1 MKNYLWS
8 LVFVLF
14 PSALFGQVM
23 LAEGF
28 GGEDTFPLVTSA
40 AKGSGLYYSER
51 DFEVVKKTLR
61 LLAEDIKRVTG
72 YTPAVSS
79 EKVKT
84 ECAVITGT
92 IGYSPII
99 DKLVKDNKLDVSAI
113 RNGWEQYVVKTLDS
127 PMRGVKKALV
137 IAGSD
142 RRGTAYGIL
151 SLSEAIGVSPLYWWA
166 DVPVKKRSSLFIK
179 SVNYTSKTPSVR
191 YRGIFINDEGWG
203 FGPWAKKTFD
213 KELGAIGPKTYA
225 KVCELIL
232 RMKGNML
239 APAMHPSSAA
249 FNKYPENK
257 LVADSFG
264 IVMSS
269 SHCEPLLF
277 NNVTEWHKK
286 TMGEWNYQTN
296 SKGIYRELG
305 KRVAQSSP
313 YENVYTIAVRGLHD
327 TGMHGIPPEREVGLT
342 EEGISGQRSILSR
355 YIKRPIDSIPQIYVP
370 YKEALDVYERG
381 VKLPEDITLV
391 WPDDNF
397 GYFKRLSYGDERK
410 RKGGS
415 GVYYHIS
422 YLGEPH
428 GYLWLN
434 TTPPALMYAELSKAY
449 ETGANRYWLLNVGD
463 IKPGELGMKTFL
475 DMAWDIDAFNFENIN
490 NNQPEFLTS
499 VFGEHYRKDLA
510 DIMNSYYQLAFQR
523 KPEHMGWGQV
533 WNYDYVKERIA
544 DTDFSFTNYREA
556 EDRMCEYE
564 RIVEKSRKIWE
575 ALPES
580 YKPAYFE
587 LVHYPVKGSALT
599 NKKFLTAQRNRWYAR
614 QGRAATNL
622 VAKEAQACHDSI
634 QYYSNLYN
642 SLLNGKWNHM
652 MRQAPEWE
660 ATYHKMAP
668 TDTIS
673 LPQKS
678 EMAIF
683 IPGQDCTYGTS
694 NSMIYVLPCLNS
706 FAKEETFIE
715 LYNRGTEA
723 FSWKAETDQPWIKLS
738 RKKGKIDL
746 QDRILVSVDWS
757 KLPDGENHKGEIR
770 ITANNGHTE
779 TVYLPVFHPSDE
791 LKGMYVE
798 SNGVVSINAGKFQ
811 RKVENDN
818 IKITAIEGLGWENSA
833 VRLGNALLSKPVH
846 RRAAYE
852 NMGDPALA
860 AQNLWH
866 LKESP
871 RAEYDFYTF
880 NAGAVTIHV
889 YALPTFPLSPGLSN
903 RFAVM
908 LDNGLLKSGSN
919 DAKEFSSE
927 WRENVLR
934 NSTIVSF
941 TMNLGKPGRHT
952 LKLFCEDPGVVV
964 QKIVIDLG
972 GMKRSCLGPKVTWIE

>member
-286 TMGEWNYQTN
+286 RWVNGITRPTVKAFTGN
-296 SKGIYRELG
+296 SVSVWRKAR
-305 KRVAQSSP
+305 
-313 YENVYTIAVRGLHD
+313 
-327 TGMHGIPPEREVGLT
+327 LT
-342 EEGISGQRSILSR
+342 RM
-355 YIKRPIDSIPQIYVP
+355 SIPLLYV
-370 YKEALDVYERG
+370 DFT
-381 VKLPEDITLV
+381 I
-391 WPDDNF
+391 
-397 GYFKRLSYGDERK
+397 
-410 RKGGS
+410 
-415 GVYYHIS
+415 
-422 YLGEPH
+422 
-428 GYLWLN
+428 
-434 TTPPALMYAELSKAY
+434 PACM
-449 ETGANRYWLLNVGD
+449 
-463 IKPGELGMKTFL
+463 
-475 DMAWDIDAFNFENIN
+475 
-490 NNQPEFLTS
+490 
-499 VFGEHYRKDLA
+499 VFHR
-510 DIMNSYYQLAFQR
+510 
-523 KPEHMGWGQV
+523 
-533 WNYDYVKERIA
+533 
-544 DTDFSFTNYREA
+544 
-556 EDRMCEYE
+556 
-564 RIVEKSRKIWE
+564 
-575 ALPES
+575 
-580 YKPAYFE
+580 
-587 LVHYPVKGSALT
+587 
-599 NKKFLTAQRNRWYAR
+599 
-614 QGRAATNL
+614 
-622 VAKEAQACHDSI
+622 
-634 QYYSNLYN
+634 
-642 SLLNGKWNHM
+642 NGK
-652 MRQAPEWE
+652 
-660 ATYHKMAP
+660 
-668 TDTIS
+668 
-673 LPQKS
+673 
-678 EMAIF
+678 
-683 IPGQDCTYGTS
+683 
-694 NSMIYVLPCLNS
+694 
-706 FAKEETFIE
+706 
-715 LYNRGTEA
+715 
-723 FSWKAETDQPWIKLS
+723 
-738 RKKGKIDL
+738 
-746 QDRILVSVDWS
+746 
-757 KLPDGENHKGEIR
+757 
-770 ITANNGHTE
+770 
-779 TVYLPVFHPSDE
+779 
-791 LKGMYVE
+791 
-798 SNGVVSINAGKFQ
+798 
-811 RKVENDN
+811 
-818 IKITAIEGLGWENSA
+818 
-833 VRLGNALLSKPVH
+833 
-846 RRAAYE
+846 
-852 NMGDPALA
+852 
-860 AQNLWH
+860 
-866 LKESP
+866 
-871 RAEYDFYTF
+871 
-880 NAGAVTIHV
+880 
-889 YALPTFPLSPGLSN
+889 
-903 RFAVM
+903 
-908 LDNGLLKSGSN
+908 LD
-919 DAKEFSSE
+919 
-927 WRENVLR
+927 
-934 NSTIVSF
+934 
-941 TMNLGKPGRHT
+941 
-952 LKLFCEDPGVVV
+952 
-964 QKIVIDLG
+964 
-972 GMKRSCLGPKVTWIE
+972 